1 MLVQFGLNSK
11 NMRTSSECLDEMA
24 EFIKCNGI
32 DYSAEK
38 DIKLVAKLADSS
50 DKGIRENAVKVMA
63 EVYKHL
69 DQDIWRIIGEVTPK
83 V

>member
-24 EFIKCNGI
+24 ECLKSNGI